1 LRFTDILKRNHAI
14 RLREA
19 SCFDT
24 SRSTANLSIT
34 NLFKIQ
40 GGLARKRV
48 LWLLVLVAAV
58 LLNAASLQA
67 ADNFYVIATGP
78 PTVGTKITS
87 LPYTITASGYYYLT
101 GNLSYAGGN
110 AITVNNDNVTID
122 LMGFSLIGPSNSSLY
137 SGIYMNGRKNVE
149 VRNGTVSGWHLG
161 VSEYSNAGS
170 HHRMIGVRA
179 NGNRYG
185 IYLNGTDHLIKGC
198 IASQGTF
205 GSGSGLVIGTGTI
218 GGCTAMNF
226 IKVDSYSGFGIFI
239 GGGTASGNVVAN
251 CTGTSAIG
259 IYAIGSATISHNQV
273 SNCTTGIN
281 GAGGGSIIGNVVY
294 SDTGQTGIVPSTNI
308 NPNVLD
314 QNTSSGAGTHY
325 GPGTGVT
332 VWGLNGG

>member
-1 LRFTDILKRNHAI
+1 M
-14 RLREA
+14 
-19 SCFDT
+19 
-24 SRSTANLSIT
+24 
-34 NLFKIQ
+34 
-40 GGLARKRV
+40 KRV
-48 LWLLVLVAAV
+48 LWLLAGLGVV
-58 LLNAASLQA
+58 LLSAAPVL
-67 ADNFYVIATGP
+67 ADDGFYVIGGRP
-78 PTVGTKITS
+78 SVGTRITS
-87 LPYTITASGYYYLT
+87 LPCTITSPGYYYLT

-149 VRNGTVSGWHLG
+149 VRNGTVSGWYLG
-161 VSEYSNAGS
+161 VSEYSDAGS

-179 NGNRYG
+179 NGNTYG
-185 IYLNGTDHLIKGC
+185 IYLHGIDHLIKGC
-198 IASQGTF
+198 IASQGNF

-218 GGCTAMNF
+218 SGCTAMNF
-226 IKVDSYSGFGIFI
+226 TYSGVYTGKGISI

-281 GAGGGSIIGNVVY
+281 GAGGGSLIGNVV
-294 SDTGQTGIVPSTNI
+294 SSTTGQTGIVPSTNI
-308 NPNVLD
+308 NTPNVLD
-314 QNTSSGAGTHY
+314 QNTSSGDGPHY
-325 GPGTGVT
+325 GLGSAAT